1 MQNTQVNTSS
11 GVLLGLKKRKQRGF
25 GLMEFAIVV
34 LLVSLLAGLAS
45 LVLPGIF
52 ASIRATKITDELNLA
67 IPAIQTAY
75 QNKTSY
81 AGLTT
86 AQVAQNGWIGSG
98 FTEVTNGVPTG
109 NLVTQWG
116 TMTFVTAATN
126 TRVTGTLNNVPTREC
141 IKIANTFSADQYL
154 AATVNGTAV
163 KTGVNGT
170 ALTVIGTQCSSTATN
185 TITFTFGRA

>member
-1 MQNTQVNTSS
+1 MQNTQVTTSS
-11 GVLLGLKKRKQRGF
+11 GVLLGLKKHKQKGF
-25 GLMEFAIVV
+25 SLTEMAIVV
-34 LLVSLLAGLAS
+34 IVAALLAGIAA

-52 ASIRATKITDELNLA
+52 AGIRASKITDELNVA
-67 IPAIQTAY
+67 IPAIQAAY

-98 FTEVTNGVPTG
+98 FTEMTNGVPTG
-109 NLVTQWG
+109 NIVTQWG
-116 TMTFVTAATN
+116 TMTFATANTN
-126 TRVTGTLNNVPTREC
+126 TRVVGTLNNVPSREC

-163 KTGVNGT
+163 KSGVNGT
-170 ALTVIGTQCSSTATN
+170 ALTVIGTQCSSTGTN
-185 TITFTFGRA
+185 VITFTFGRA